1 MRLTDEQ
8 WAILAPLL
16 PPPQKQTRR
25 GRPRRGDK
33 ELLEG
38 ILWVLRT
45 GAQWERLPRP
55 DYPPKST
62 CFERFQEWN
71 ERAVFPNVL
80 GQLYELLEEQ
90 ELLDLREAFI
100 DGTFSAAKKGAQTFG
115 PTKKGKGTKIM
126 LMVDASGLPLA
137 VHTDSASPGE
147 VTLVH
152 DTLEAS
158 FGLDFPERLI
168 GDKAYDS
175 DPLDAELATLGIEMI
190 APNRKN
196 RKHKTQDG
204 RPLRHDKR
212 RWKVERTIAWLQ
224 SFRRVRTRD
233 ERKAQ
238 NFLGF
243 VQLACMFILL
253 RQISG

>member
-8 WAILAPLL
+8 WVLLAPFLT
-16 PPPQKQTRR
+16 PPEKTTKR
-25 GRPRRGDK
+25 GRPRRDDRT
-33 ELLEG
+33 LLEG

-45 GAQWERLPRP
+45 GAQWEKLPRS

-62 CFERFQEWN
+62 CFARFQEWN
-71 ERAVFPNVL
+71 DRNVFPAVL
-80 GQLYELLEEQ
+80 GQLYELLEDRG
-90 ELLDLREAFI
+90 LLDLREAFI
-100 DGTFSAAKKGAQTFG
+100 DGTFSAAKKGARMFG

-126 LMVDASGLPLA
+126 IMVDANGTPLA
-137 VHTDSASPGE
+137 VHTDSASPAE
-147 VTLVH
+147 VKLVQ
-152 DTLEAS
+152 DTLDAS
-158 FGLDFPERLI
+158 FGFDFPERLI

-175 DPLDAELATLGIEMI
+175 DGLDADLTEIGIEMI
-190 APNRKN
+190 APHRKN
-196 RKHKTQDG
+196 RKRKTQDG
-204 RPLRHDKR
+204 RPLRRYKR

-238 NFLGF
+238 HFLGF
-243 VQLACMFILL
+243 VQLACILILL

>member
-16 PPPQKQTRR
+16 PPPEKQTRR

-100 DGTFSAAKKGAQTFG
+100 DGTFSAAKKGG
-115 PTKKGKGTKIM
+115 RM
-126 LMVDASGLPLA
+126 
-137 VHTDSASPGE
+137 SAP
-147 VTLVH
+147 
-152 DTLEAS
+152 
-158 FGLDFPERLI
+158 P
-168 GDKAYDS
+168 
-175 DPLDAELATLGIEMI
+175 
-190 APNRKN
+190 
-196 RKHKTQDG
+196 
-204 RPLRHDKR
+204 
-212 RWKVERTIAWLQ
+212 
-224 SFRRVRTRD
+224 
-233 ERKAQ
+233 RKAR
-238 NFLGF
+238 
-243 VQLACMFILL
+243 APKSC
-253 RQISG
+253 